1 MRHKGKAIV
10 VCMLLAGFITT
21 PVLAQFAVI
30 DVAAIAKLK
39 DQLVTAA
46 DTLNQVTATY
56 NRVTQQ
62 YNQAL
67 YMAQYLRRLS
77 NYRIT
82 MTAWQGMVTTNGSGT
97 TAPWLSSINSGLNVS
112 GSFLSSTYGRPP
124 YAVLSGLMPAI
135 QRARAQMEYGT
146 LELRDGTAQS
156 AMQTI
161 GALRKNGAQSEA
173 ALMALET
180 DSASLGADDNTTAAL
195 LNKINAAGMVNARMV
210 ADTNKALVNQAEMQL
225 IELKA
230 RHDAE
235 AAMVENEVAF
245 RTTGMAAL
253 RAQHAGFSNAMMTF
267 VMP

>member
-1 MRHKGKAIV
+1 MQQKVKAAIV
-10 VCMLLAGFITT
+10 CTLLAGVLSV
-21 PVLAQFAVI
+21 PVTGQFAVI

-77 NYRIT
+77 NYRMT
-82 MTAWQGMVTTNGSGT
+82 MTAWQGMFATNGSGT
-97 TAPWLSSINSGLNVS
+97 TPAWLASINSGLNVS
-112 GSFLSSTYGRPP
+112 GAFLSSTYGRPP
-124 YAVLSGLMPAI
+124 YATLAGVMPAI

-146 LELRDGTAQS
+146 LELRDGTSQS

-180 DSASLGADDNTTAAL
+180 DSASLSADDNTTAAL
-195 LNKINAAGMVNARMV
+195 LNKINAAGMVNARM
-210 ADTNKALVNQAEMQL
+210 ASDTNKALVNQAEMRL
-225 IELKA
+225 IELKE

-235 AAMVENEVAF
+235 AAMVENEIAF
-245 RTTGMAAL
+245 RTTGMSAL
-253 RAQHAGFSNAMMTF
+253 RAQHAGISDAMMSF